1 MDQTAFIPNIQLP
14 GHRSPAAAV
23 WTCVRVCSSGAQY
36 DLTVSSSSVWVLVSR
51 WCPVTLWSES
61 NGRTKTN
68 KQREGVEG
76 KNYLLLAQSI
86 QSIKL
91 HAHFNSG
98 YSVDME
104 SVLWTR
110 IIK

>member
-1 MDQTAFIPNIQLP
+1 M
-14 GHRSPAAAV
+14 
-23 WTCVRVCSSGAQY
+23 
-36 DLTVSSSSVWVLVSR
+36 
-51 WCPVTLWSES
+51 EE
-61 NGRTKTN
+61 
-68 KQREGVEG
+68 QREGVEG
-76 KNYLLLAQSI
+76 KNDLLLAQSI

-98 YSVDME
+98 NSVDME